1 MHNRSSRLLSVS
13 VILLAGFVQA
23 ASAAD
28 EKTVG
33 AKDRTQLNL
42 TIYNGNLALIQDQ
55 RRLSLDKGLNRVGF
69 AGVSRAMMP
78 STAFLAVTS
87 ARPVKILEQDF
98 AFDLLTPSKISE
110 HAVGQK
116 VHIVTT
122 HPTTGKEK
130 TVEGILLSTQ
140 GGTVIKV
147 GDRIETNPPGRLVF
161 TKLPS
166 GLRREPTLLATLDA
180 EQSAKASLNLRYLTG
195 GLSWQADY
203 VADYSEKDG
212 TIALQAWAT
221 VTNRTGTDFKDA
233 ALRFVAGSVNRRTP
247 APAPQRM
254 RAMAKTSMDMAESA
268 PGSGMRAQSVGDL
281 YLYQLPRKASLVNQ
295 QTKQLALLK
304 AERVAVT
311 REYRMRGG
319 GFHYR
324 RYSRAQPLN
333 AEIILRFKNKKSDGL
348 GLPLPAGIVRVYG
361 KSPDK
366 STLFLGEDNIRH
378 TAKGRK
384 VELSLGRA
392 FDISAKRRQT
402 SFRKQGLAKKTF
414 EAGYEIVI
422 KNAKDKPATIKIIE
436 NMPGEW
442 TVLSESHNHK
452 KKNSQQA
459 VWNVKVPAG
468 GETVLTYEIR
478 SHR

>member
-13 VILLAGFVQA
+13 VVLLAGFVQA

-28 EKTVG
+28 EKTVV

-55 RRLSLDKGLNRVGF
+55 RRLNLDKGLNRVGF

-98 AFDLLTPSKISE
+98 AFDLLTPSKILE
-110 HAVGQK
+110 YAVGQK
-116 VHIVTT
+116 VHIVQT
-122 HPTTGKEK
+122 HPTTGEEK
-130 TVEGILLSTQ
+130 TVEGVLLSTQ

-161 TKLPS
+161 TKLPA
-166 GLRREPTLLATLDA
+166 GLRREPTLLATLDLEKSA
-180 EQSAKASLNLRYLTG
+180 QSVLDLRYLTG

-221 VTNRTGTDFKDA
+221 VTNKTGIDFKDA
-233 ALRFVAGSVNRRTP
+233 TLRFVAGSVNRRTH
-247 APAPQRM
+247 APSPQRM
-254 RAMAKTSMDMAESA
+254 RAMAKASMEVAATA
-268 PGSGMRAQSVGDL
+268 PGGGMRAQSVGDF

-304 AERVAVT
+304 AKKVTVT
-311 REYRMRGG
+311 REYQMRGG

-324 RYSRAQPLN
+324 RYSQVQPLN
-333 AEIILRFKNKKSDGL
+333 AEIILKFVNKKFDGL

-366 STLFLGEDNIRH
+366 SALFLGEDTIQH
-378 TAKGRK
+378 TAKGRE

-402 SFRKQGLAKKTF
+402 SFRKQGLAKNTF
-414 EAGYEIVI
+414 EAGYEIAV
-422 KNAKDKPATIKIIE
+422 KNAKDKPATIKLFE

-442 TVLSESHNHK
+442 TILSESHNHK
-452 KKNSQQA
+452 KKNSQEA
-459 VWNVKVPAG
+459 VWSLKVPAG
-468 GETVLTYEIR
+468 GETVLTYEVR